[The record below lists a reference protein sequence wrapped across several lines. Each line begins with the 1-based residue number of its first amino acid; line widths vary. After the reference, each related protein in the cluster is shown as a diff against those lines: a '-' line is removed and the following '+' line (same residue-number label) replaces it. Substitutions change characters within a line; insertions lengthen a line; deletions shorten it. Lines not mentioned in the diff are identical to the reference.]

1 MGIVRSEILCGRSN
15 SMQEYYCWQLSGLN
29 LLRREFYILLLFF
42 FRSRQISYGGMSQG
56 GNCRVVFITV
66 ASVHFVSIR
75 IVVSDKSMV
84 RKFYDPNKNTKYF
97 KHTFLT
103 HLFPPFQHLL
113 SERLTSLGQQM
124 LELGCE
130 NVSRSDGQSGNRAC
144 LTECVSRCVV
154 CRSR

>member
-1 MGIVRSEILCGRSN
+1 MEMFQVRNVTDQMGIVRSEILCGRSN

-29 LLRREFYILLLFF
+29 LLRREFYILLFY
-42 FRSRQISYGGMSQG
+42 FRPRQISYGGMSQG

-84 RKFYDPNKNTKYF
+84 RKFYGPNKNTKYF

-113 SERLTSLGQQM
+113 SERLTSLGIM
-124 LELGCE
+124 GEPRVTPLNPSESIVLSE
-130 NVSRSDGQSGNRAC
+130 HYR
-144 LTECVSRCVV
+144 L
-154 CRSR
+154 